1 MDTSKCRIA
10 LHAGIIDSWE
20 ANPERQREIEEV
32 LRFVATEIYTRLL
45 SGAKAVDAVEFAVS
59 ALEDCS
65 LFNDGKATVL
75 NKHNQPV
82 NIDERKASRGNVAGE
97 TRRIVE
103 PVPLT
108 DLNNV
113 GAIALD
119 AYGIL
124 AASGSADG
132 TSRTTIPQIGETTV
146 EHAGIFCDDELAV
159 VWYVS

>member
-1 MDTSKCRIA
+1 MDTSKCCIA
-10 LHAGIIDSWE
+10 LQAGIIDSWE
-20 ANPERQREIEEV
+20 ANPEHQREIEEV
-32 LRFVATEIYTRLL
+32 LRFIATETYTRLL

-65 LFNDGKATVL
+65 LFNDGKASVL
-75 NKHNQPV
+75 KEQNQP
-82 NIDERKASRGNVAGE
+82 IKSDEREVSWGNVAGE
-97 TRRIVE
+97 TRPIVR

-108 DLNNV
+108 DLNKV

-132 TSRTTIPQIGETTV
+132 TSRTVIPQIGETVV
-146 EHAGIFCDDELAV
+146 EHAGIFCNDELAV